1 MIALNDGIFIS
12 NKAMLSRQE
21 ISNSTVGGI
30 DSNQIVGG
38 LNNDPSVIR
47 TNKRQTSLE
56 TLMGSQSN
64 GVISSNN
71 E

>member
-12 NKAMLSRQE
+12 KKAMLSQE

>member
-12 NKAMLSRQE
+12 YNAMLRRQE

>member
-1 MIALNDGIFIS
+1 LIALNDGIFIS
-12 NKAMLSRQE
+12 NNAMLRRQE